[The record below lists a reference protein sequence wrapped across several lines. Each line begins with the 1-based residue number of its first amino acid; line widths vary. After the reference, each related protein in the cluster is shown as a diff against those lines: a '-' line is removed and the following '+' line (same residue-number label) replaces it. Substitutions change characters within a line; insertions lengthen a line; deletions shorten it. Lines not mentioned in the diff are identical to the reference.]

1 MQERR
6 DRMMCALA
14 YIPFLQPMPTVA
26 HWWWLCLIPV
36 CAAISV
42 TWKAVRL
49 ETLEHFWRES
59 ITMTVHS
66 VLAMAA
72 LAAALMVF
80 LRLVIPLLPMS

>member
-1 MQERR
+1 MILQ
-6 DRMMCALA
+6 AA
-14 YIPFLQPMPTVA
+14 YIPFLQPLPTVA
-26 HWWWLCLIPV
+26 QWWWLLLIPA

-49 ETLEHFWRES
+49 ETLEHFWREA

-72 LAAALMVF
+72 LAAALMVL
-80 LRLVIPLLPMS
+80 LRVVIPLLPTP

>member
-1 MQERR
+1 MIIH
-6 DRMMCALA
+6 LA
-14 YIPFLQPMPTVA
+14 YIPFLQPLPTVA
-26 HWWWLCLIPV
+26 QWWWLLLIPA

-49 ETLEHFWRES
+49 ETLEHIWREA

-72 LAAALMVF
+72 LAAALMVL
-80 LRLVIPLLPMS
+80 LRVVIPLLPTP

>member
-1 MQERR
+1 MT
-6 DRMMCALA
+6 CALA